1 MGRHEIRL
9 RRKKMTSRR
18 IESHKDYYDLLKRH
32 ERSSLGRRLLKI
44 VIYIII
50 FMGIVM
56 LGYFAL
62 RKINKPQNDAPHGD
76 AQAKAYK
83 TSRPGVLIDVSLNTK
98 NYGKA

>member
-32 ERSSLGRRLLKI
+32 ERSSFGKRILKI
-44 VIYIII
+44 IVYIII
-50 FMGIVM
+50 LLGLTM
-56 LGYFAL
+56 LAYFAVQ
-62 RKINKPQNDAPHGD
+62 KTNKQQVKGPQKE
-76 AQAKAYK
+76 AKAYK
-83 TSRPGVLIDVSLNTK
+83 TSRPGVLINVSLNTK

>member
-32 ERSSLGRRLLKI
+32 ERTSVGKKLLRV

-50 FMGIVM
+50 FIGLIM

-62 RKINKPQNDAPHGD
+62 RKIDRPQNDTPKGD
-76 AQAKAYK
+76 AQSKAYK
-83 TSRPGVLIDVSLNTK
+83 TSRPGVLINVSLNTK
-98 NYGKA
+98 NHGKA

>member
-32 ERSSLGRRLLKI
+32 ERSSIGKRLLRI

-50 FMGIVM
+50 FMGLIM

-62 RKINKPQNDAPHGD
+62 RKIDKPQNDET
-76 AQAKAYK
+76 QAKAYK
-83 TSRPGVLIDVSLNTK
+83 TSRPGVLINVSLNTK
-98 NYGKA
+98 NHGKA